1 MTEQQKQ
8 NEIDEAA
15 SVLIENSEDA
25 AAPAGAVFSGGGSL
39 RRSAAGS
46 FGNSKSRILSFWQ
59 S

>member
-25 AAPAGAVFSGGGSL
+25 AAPAGAAFSGGSL
-39 RRSAAGS
+39 RRSAAGF